1 MPRKDDYL
9 AVVQVLGRPDVAA
22 AGKLRSFLGGH
33 HDAIERARP
42 VVNSYSGSIL
52 VVSDKPVQANVV
64 KLTANMILVANL
76 SLFGQVYALNE
87 RWNIDHDVTH
97 QLLGGFY
104 NHPSL
109 LAYEARIRDRDYS
122 RPAGEGFSLEGGL
135 KDINAMLTTGDQVGV
150 PLPICSVAREQ
161 CVAAIGHGLKEMDWS
176 AMADAA
182 RLVSGAES
190 PNKK

>member
-1 MPRKDDYL
+1 M
-9 AVVQVLGRPDVAA
+9 
-22 AGKLRSFLGGH
+22 
-33 HDAIERARP
+33 
-42 VVNSYSGSIL
+42 VNSYSASIL
-52 VVSDKPVQANVV
+52 VVSDKPVQANVI

-97 QLLGGFY
+97 QVLSGFY
-104 NHPSL
+104 THPSL

-135 KDINAMLTTGDQVGV
+135 KDINAMLATGDQVGV
-150 PLPICSVAREQ
+150 PLPVCSAARDQ
-161 CVAAIGHGLKEMDWS
+161 SVAAIGHGLKDMDLS
-176 AMADAA
+176 AMVDAA
-182 RLVSGAES
+182 CLVAGADL